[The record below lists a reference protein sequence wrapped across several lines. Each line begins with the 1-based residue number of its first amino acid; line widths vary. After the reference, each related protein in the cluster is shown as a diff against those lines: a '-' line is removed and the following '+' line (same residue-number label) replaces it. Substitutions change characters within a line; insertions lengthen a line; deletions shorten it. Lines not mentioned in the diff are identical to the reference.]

1 MARSALQGCMIV
13 TCEGRLIRLIG
24 LREFRNPM
32 ASMINITDMVRR
44 RMMVIMIMLMMVM
57 MAIMLT
63 G

>member
-1 MARSALQGCMIV
+1 MIV

-32 ASMINITDMVRR
+32 ANMINITDMVRR